1 MIELLVLSMLCLL
14 VVIVLV
20 PNEIW
25 HALFLIGGVLLFGT
39 IAYWAFIF
47 WIIEL

>member
-1 MIELLVLSMLCLL
+1 MELLVLSMLCAL
-14 VVIVLV
+14 VVIILV
-20 PNEIW
+20 PNEVW
-25 HALFLIGGVLLFGT
+25 YMLFILGGILLFGT